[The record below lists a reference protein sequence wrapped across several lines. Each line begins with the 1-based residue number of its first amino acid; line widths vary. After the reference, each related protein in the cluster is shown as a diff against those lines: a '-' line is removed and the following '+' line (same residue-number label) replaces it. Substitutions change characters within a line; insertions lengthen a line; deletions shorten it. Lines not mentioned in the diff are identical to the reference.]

1 MTLTTMILAN
11 VVILIVLGLL
21 ARFVKIGGAET
32 TQGGWNFNYSTSD
45 LIILAVVGAIA
56 GVINTGTGIVWAA
69 ANTAG
74 GPLAGAALQG
84 AFMWAYLLAYFLIR
98 KPGSMLIVGLVETA
112 MEALLGNPS
121 GFATMGWGLTQG
133 LGAEVVMAFVNY
145 ANFGWWAFALAGA
158 ASSQFGTVWT
168 AWLFGWDSSAAIVGQ
183 YWQATPINLISGAI
197 FSGLLGWWLGK
208 MVERTGLVRA
218 TRRTA

>member
-1 MTLTTMILAN
+1 MTLTTMILVN
-11 VVILIVLGLL
+11 VVILVVLGLL
-21 ARFVKIGGAET
+21 ARFVKLGNAET

-56 GVINTGTGIVWAA
+56 GVINTGTGILWAA
-69 ANTAG
+69 ANSAG

-84 AFMWAYLLAYFLIR
+84 AFMWAYLLAYFLVR

-133 LGAEVVMAFVNY
+133 IGAEVVMAFVNY

-158 ASSQFGTVWT
+158 AASQFGTVWT

-208 MVERTGLVRA
+208 MVQRTNLVRA
-218 TRRTA
+218 TRTN

>member
-11 VVILIVLGLL
+11 VVIIVVLGLV
-21 ARFVKIGGAET
+21 AKFVRLGSSET

-45 LIILAVVGAIA
+45 LIILAVIGAIA

-69 ANTAG
+69 ANSAG

-84 AFMWAYLLAYFLIR
+84 AFMWAYLLAYFLVR

-133 LGAEVVMAFVNY
+133 IGAEVVMAFVNY

-158 ASSQFGTVWT
+158 AASQFGTVWT
-168 AWLFGWDSSAAIVGQ
+168 AWLFGWDSTAEIVAQ

-208 MVERTGLVRA
+208 MVQRTNLVRA
-218 TRRTA
+218 TRTT

>member
-1 MTLTTMILAN
+1 MILAN
-11 VVILIVLGLL
+11 VVIIVVLGLV
-21 ARFVKIGGAET
+21 AKFVRLGSSET

-45 LIILAVVGAIA
+45 LIILAVIGAIA

-69 ANTAG
+69 ANSAG

-84 AFMWAYLLAYFLIR
+84 AFMWAYLLAYFLVR

-133 LGAEVVMAFVNY
+133 IGAEVVMAFVNY

-158 ASSQFGTVWT
+158 AASQFGTVWT
-168 AWLFGWDSSAAIVGQ
+168 AWLFGWDSTAEIVAQ

-208 MVERTGLVRA
+208 MVQRTNLVRA
-218 TRRTA
+218 TRTT